1 MAAKKKSK
9 KAAEKKDALKDKL
22 VAVHTSVATHRERPE
37 EENSDTSYM
46 KGPILLRGKMVPAHT
61 TSGNLLAPEHDTNW
75 LHEDPWRVLRIQ
87 AEFVEGFGALAELG
101 PAISIFGSARLG
113 EGHPDGIDYWTRF
126 VAALANAGY
135 DGVLSIEH
143 EDEARPRLDGVID
156 SIRILQAAI
165 AAQTTPA

>member
-1 MAAKKKSK
+1 MAARKKSK

-37 EENSDTSYM
+37 EENPDTSYM

-87 AEFVEGFGALAELG
+87 AEFVDGFGALAELG
-101 PAISIFGSARLG
+101 PAIAVFGSART
-113 EGHPDGIDYWTRF
+113 PDD
-126 VAALANAGY
+126 
-135 DGVLSIEH
+135 
-143 EDEARPRLDGVID
+143 D
-156 SIRILQAAI
+156 SMDQKPQEIG
-165 AAQTTPA
+165 